1 MQANPR
7 LFFHNPH
14 PVPKLATR
22 LVCVI
27 AVACSFTAKSSAGH
41 APGPLPVPLTL
52 DFAISAGTESSHPA
66 LMASQ
71 AGGHAAEAELED
83 AESNY
88 TLESSVR
95 LTAGWVQPNELAFD
109 QTHDDHIAQLNV
121 RKVLYDFGV
130 TSGKVGAAE
139 NLIMASRLE
148 YEYTRQHQVIDIAQH
163 YFDVLLA
170 DLKYAWDNE
179 AMAMHYVRYDRLRE
193 RHALQQVSDVELLRT
208 ENTYQTARTQRNASE
223 TMQRTSRALLA
234 VAINRPGELSIDLAK
249 PELKT
254 ASREL
259 QELDELVATAL
270 HNNLDMRSRRNRE
283 TAARLDLDASQK
295 RIRPT
300 LDATFQFS
308 EYSRLTPNRDD
319 ARARLNLVIP
329 LNEYG
334 GQRSEVA
341 ENRAEWLRASAD
353 VMQLEAG
360 LRMQVAE
367 LWQQILQLRIRQQ
380 ELGVAAARAELEL
393 DRARGEYELEIKTNL
408 GNAMVN
414 TSEVQY
420 EQARNDYEQALA
432 WMQLYLLTGRN
443 PEEILSPG

>member
-1 MQANPR
+1 
-7 LFFHNPH
+7 
-14 PVPKLATR
+14 
-22 LVCVI
+22 
-27 AVACSFTAKSSAGH
+27 
-41 APGPLPVPLTL
+41 LPVPLTL
-52 DFAISAGTESSHPA
+52 EFAIAAGTESSHPD

-71 AGGHAAEAELED
+71 AGERAADAELEE
-83 AESNY
+83 AQSNY
-88 TLESSVR
+88 ALESSIR
-95 LTAGWVQPNELAFD
+95 LTAGWVQPNELALD
-109 QTHDDHIAQLNV
+109 QTHDDNIAQLNV

-170 DLKYAWDNE
+170 DLRYVWDNE
-179 AMAMHYVRYDRLRE
+179 TMAMHYVRYDRIRE
-193 RHALQQVSDVELLRT
+193 RHALQQVSDVELLQS
-208 ENTYQTARTQRNASE
+208 ENSYQAARTLRNASE

-234 VAINRPGELSIDLAK
+234 VAINRPGKLSTELAK
-249 PELKT
+249 PELGT
-254 ASREL
+254 ALLEL
-259 QELDELVATAL
+259 QELDELVAIAVRD
-270 HNNLDMRSRRNRE
+270 NLDMQARRNRE

-295 RIRPT
+295 RVRPT
-300 LDATFQFS
+300 LDATLEVS

-334 GQRSEVA
+334 SQRSEIA
-341 ENRAEWLRASAD
+341 EKRAEWLQASAD

-380 ELGVAAARAELEL
+380 ELEVATARAELEL
-393 DRARGEYELEIKTNL
+393 DRARGEYELEIRTNL
-408 GNAMVN
+408 GDAMVN
-414 TSEVQY
+414 TSKVRY
-420 EQARNDYEQALA
+420 EQARHDYELARA

-443 PEEILSPG
+443 PEEILRPGRA

>member
-1 MQANPR
+1 LLHKLHHIQKLTAR
-7 LFFHNPH
+7 LIWLF
-14 PVPKLATR
+14 AAS
-22 LVCVI
+22 CVF
-27 AVACSFTAKSSAGH
+27 AAKSAAGQ
-41 APGPLPVPLTL
+41 GLEPLPVPLTL
-52 DFAISAGTESSHPA
+52 EFAISAGTENSHPA

-71 AGGHAAEAELED
+71 AEERAAEAELED

-109 QTHDDHIAQLNV
+109 QTHDDHIAQLNL

-139 NLIMASRLE
+139 NLIMASKQE
-148 YEYTRQHQVIDIAQH
+148 YEFTRQFQVIDIAQH

-179 AMAMHYVRYDRLRE
+179 TMAMHYVSYDRLRE
-193 RHALQQVSDVELLRT
+193 RHALQQVSDVELLQS

-223 TMQRTSRALLA
+223 TMQRTNRALLA
-234 VAINRPGELSIDLAK
+234 VAINRPGELSIDLTR
-249 PELKT
+249 PELET

-259 QELDELVATAL
+259 QELDELVAAAVR
-270 HNNLDMRSRRNRE
+270 NNMEIQARRNQE
-283 TAARLDLDASQK
+283 AAARLDLDASQK
-295 RIRPT
+295 RNRPT
-300 LDATFQFS
+300 LDATLQLS

-329 LNEYG
+329 LNESG
-334 GQRSEVA
+334 GRRSEIAVK
-341 ENRAEWLRASAD
+341 RAEWLQASAD
-353 VMQLEAG
+353 VMQLEAR
-360 LRMQVAE
+360 LRRKVAE

-380 ELGVAAARAELEL
+380 ELEVAAIRAELEL
-393 DRARGEYELEIKTNL
+393 DRARGEYELEIKTHL

-414 TSEVQY
+414 TSEVRYQ
-420 EQARNDYEQALA
+420 QARNEYQRALA
-432 WMQLYLLTGRN
+432 WMQLYLLTGKS
-443 PEEILSPG
+443 PEHILSTGRT